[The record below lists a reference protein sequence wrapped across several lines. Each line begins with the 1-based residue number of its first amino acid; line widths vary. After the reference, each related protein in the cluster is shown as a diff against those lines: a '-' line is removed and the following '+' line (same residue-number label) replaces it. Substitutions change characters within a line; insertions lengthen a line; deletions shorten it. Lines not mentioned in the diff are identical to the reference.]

1 MARRRTERQQRAGRA
16 VFALRWGRFNYD
28 QTPESDREWLRVNC
42 DNLVSS
48 VVSGPCTQGLVV
60 STICNEAREPVLIQ
74 FLSLQLQAP
83 VLIRDKVVFG
93 SVWDTIDQIC
103 RNYSDVQWW
112 VSTRR
117 LTIDA
122 VPPPVPEF
130 YQIAGRLMCEMR
142 GKNPANSRVSQTQY
156 LEVTDRLERFT
167 LREFLP
173 KQSRQKLALWNQKS
187 QTDPIRSFS
196 QAIKAKKPAWLRRET
211 LRVLYRAE
219 EKFKKSRTLSMGPFV
234 V

>member
-1 MARRRTERQQRAGRA
+1 MARRRAEWQQRAGRA

-28 QTPESDREWLRVNC
+28 RTPESDREWLRINC
-42 DNLVSS
+42 DNLANSS
-48 VVSGPCTQGLVV
+48 IPGPCTLGFVV
-60 STICNEAREPVLIQ
+60 STICSEAREPVLIQ

-83 VLIRDKVVFG
+83 VLWRGMVVLG
-93 SVWDTIDQIC
+93 SVWDKIDEIC
-103 RNYSDVQWW
+103 GNYSDVQWW

-142 GKNPANSRVSQTQY
+142 GKNPDGSRVSQTQY
-156 LEVTDRLERFT
+156 LEITDRLGQFP

-219 EKFKKSRTLSMGPFV
+219 EKFNKSRTLSMGPFV